1 MSSTCVLRFPNYR
14 AFCLG
19 WRIWKCIEVIP
30 RPEKREASSAK
41 YLTLAK
47 AHGKRSKD
55 YDNQW
60 RVLSERFRAFNPLCA
75 DCEIH
80 QRSEPATEV
89 HHIIPIEQAPSRRL
103 DQDNLVALCTA
114 CHKARHR
121 RLNLGYDQDDFSV

>member
-1 MSSTCVLRFPNYR
+1 MRSLCHCGAKV
-14 AFCLG
+14 
-19 WRIWKCIEVIP
+19 K
-30 RPEKREASSAK
+30 RPPCEDCKP
-41 YLTLAK
+41 K
-47 AHGKRSKD
+47 AHGKRKGD

-80 QRSEPATEV
+80 ERSEPATEV
-89 HHIIPIEQAPSRRL
+89 HHVIPIEQAPSRRL